1 MSAIPEVWV
10 TMAKIFAT
18 MFATL
23 GALATTLTPARAG
36 KRVSPRGG
44 AGAGWLCDPS
54 SNPSKYHAEVFIL
67 KVSACWIASVA
78 VVIGLGAY
86 EWWGKWGYM
95 AYCVTCAS
103 PYVLVPLFA
112 PLEGDVVRG
121 KGPRRGSVAVTAKPL
136 REAYI
141 FKANLWIAVFSFV
154 GNYWY
159 THYFYGVLKARY
171 TFDAHRLNDVPIALY
186 FMTHAYFMFYHVLSN
201 CALRKTRR
209 AFAKDARR
217 FAFECALV
225 AVMAYTTAF
234 MESLTICGFPYYSF
248 EDRDMAYT
256 LGSAFYGI
264 YFLVS
269 FPMFLAV
276 DESPATKKTHAETF
290 WEAMGSSMAVL
301 CLLDFVRLRLGLDF
315 VMRVR

>member
-1 MSAIPEVWV
+1 
-10 TMAKIFAT
+10 MAKIFAT

-23 GALATTLTPARAG
+23 GALATTLTPAKAG

-78 VVIGLGAY
+78 VVIALGTY

-121 KGPRRGSVAVTAKPL
+121 KGPRRGSVTVTAAASRGVHLQGEPVDRRVQL
-136 REAYI
+136 RRELLVHALLLRR
-141 FKANLWIAVFSFV
+141 FERAVHV
-154 GNYWY
+154 RR
-159 THYFYGVLKARY
+159 AQAERR
-171 TFDAHRLNDVPIALY
+171 AHRAVLHDARLL
-186 FMTHAYFMFYHVLSN
+186 HVLPRVVQLRR
-201 CALRKTRR
+201 CAQNAPRRSRRSQPGGSRSSARWSSSWRTPPRSWRASRSAGSRTTASRTGTWRTRWEARFTGSTSWCRSPCFSPSAESPPRKRRTRR
-209 AFAKDARR
+209 RSGK
-217 FAFECALV
+217 
-225 AVMAYTTAF
+225 
-234 MESLTICGFPYYSF
+234 P
-248 EDRDMAYT
+248 
-256 LGSAFYGI
+256 
-264 YFLVS
+264 
-269 FPMFLAV
+269 
-276 DESPATKKTHAETF
+276 
-290 WEAMGSSMAVL
+290 WGSSMAVL